1 MGFEQPIDLRDAI
14 EAAVPM
20 NRFAINYMKPFCDHR
35 EGTRERL
42 EEAHALLAVFA
53 EAFKDTDDGKVIK
66 EDGGVT
72 SLRPMILG
80 RALEGIQTLV
90 ALSLYQQELVR
101 KA

>member
-20 NRFAINYMKPFCDHR
+20 NRFAINHMKPFCDHSD
-35 EGTRERL
+35 GQRERL
-42 EEAHALLAVFA
+42 EEAHALLGMIA
-53 EAFKDTDDGKVIK
+53 EAFIDSDDGKSPESEAGPTAMRNAI
-66 EDGGVT
+66 
-72 SLRPMILG
+72 IG